1 MGEGVGR
8 MTLLAELVEMTE
20 EEEEAESGG
29 SNSLMTMLL
38 LWLLLFF
45 VIVSTFVLKI
55 KLLLGGN
62 ADDDGVGSLSVMVLY
77 WRVVI
82 LGDVGGVVESSPTRM
97 LT

>member
-1 MGEGVGR
+1 M
-8 MTLLAELVEMTE
+8 
-20 EEEEAESGG
+20 
-29 SNSLMTMLL
+29 MTMLL

-62 ADDDGVGSLSVMVLY
+62 ADDDGVESLSAMVLY

-82 LGDVGGVVESSPTRM
+82 LVVDVDVRVVVESSPTRM